1 MLPVTELMSH
11 EVAWSCGGYGTILT
25 PMQGTDPSPQS
36 PANPRLCYRRYVLL
50 HHVMGELEGRRGA
63 WGYVAGGM
71 GALSQAIAQAATA
84 RGAHIFAEKVQGV
97 WERGAAWPF
106 LQAAGMLL
114 VKSCLLHVPRQCA
127 VCCWAG
133 MGRHRV
139 SCCRTGQR

>member
-127 VCCWAG
+127 MCC
-133 MGRHRV
+133 
-139 SCCRTGQR
+139 